1 MGAPHAVP
9 GHAGIFDVARRAGVS
24 ASTVSRSLRGSAK
37 VSAHTR
43 ERVLRAAAELHYV
56 PSPAASRL
64 ASGRTHAVGVIVPFA
79 TRWFFS
85 EVLTGVE
92 GALRDAGYDLLL
104 YNVGDPAGRVRFFA
118 TMPLHR
124 RVDAVLAVASS
135 LDPAE
140 QDALRALRVPL
151 AVVGGPIAGFS
162 RVGVDDRAGA
172 VMAVRHLLLLGHRD
186 IVMIS
191 GEPADPVGR
200 ATTAARRAGFE
211 TALAEAGIDGGPDR
225 VVPELWGVGGGMRA
239 VEQLLTGRT
248 LPTAIFAESD
258 EMALERSRC
267 CAGPGST
274 CPGGSR
280 WSAST
285 TTRWR
290 RPVTSPRSPS
300 RPAGR
305 ASSPP
310 AGCWPCWPGAS
321 RTSRSTWSCRPDWWS
336 AGRPGRRRW
345 RSGLATLSHSIRH
358 MVDIRPPSGLPAEQL
373 RQLVDTI
380 GPLARARLGAL
391 EGEAFLARLEH
402 VHPDVVE
409 PLEILYGTRTDTAG
423 LVRELVGAAL
433 DAAAVR
439 PWPLRVLDRRRE
451 VDPTWFQRAGMV
463 GYACYA
469 DRFAGTLAG
478 VRERL
483 DYLAELGVTYLHLMP
498 LLGRRTGRQRRRVR
512 GDRLRRGRPA
522 AGHDGRPGG
531 ARGRPARPRHGAVR
545 RPGAQPHRRASTG
558 GPAGRRP
565 ASPRTR
571 TSTWYSR
578 TGRSP
583 TRTNATLPEVFPDTA
598 PGSFTHVPEIGGWV
612 WTTFHDYQWD
622 LDYTNPAVFA
632 AMLRTMLELA
642 NHGVDVLRLDA
653 VAVPVEADRHGL
665 PEPARGAPAGPG
677 VPGADPT
684 RRARRAVQG
693 GGDRRP
699 GDARAVSRRARPLS
713 A

>member
-258 EMALERSRC
+258 EMALGALQVLRR
-267 CAGPGST
+267 AGLD
-274 CPGGSR
+274 
-280 WSAST
+280 
-285 TTRWR
+285 
-290 RPVTSPRSPS
+290 V
-300 RPAGR
+300 
-305 ASSPP
+305 
-310 AGCWPCWPGAS
+310 
-321 RTSRSTWSCRPDWWS
+321 
-336 AGRPGRRRW
+336 PGRV
-345 RSGLATLSHSIRH
+345 S
-358 MVDIRPPSGLPAEQL
+358 
-373 RQLVDTI
+373 
-380 GPLARARLGAL
+380 
-391 EGEAFLARLEH
+391 
-402 VHPDVVE
+402 
-409 PLEILYGTRTDTAG
+409 
-423 LVRELVGAAL
+423 LVGF
-433 DAAAVR
+433 D
-439 PWPLRVLDRRRE
+439 DHE
-451 VDPTWFQRAGMV
+451 M
-463 GYACYA
+463 
-469 DRFAGTLAG
+469 
-478 VRERL
+478 
-483 DYLAELGVTYLHLMP
+483 
-498 LLGRRTGRQRRRVR
+498 
-512 GDRLRRGRPA
+512 
-522 AGHDGRPGG
+522 
-531 ARGRPARPRHGAVR
+531 
-545 RPGAQPHRRASTG
+545 
-558 GPAGRRP
+558 
-565 ASPRTR
+565 
-571 TSTWYSR
+571 
-578 TGRSP
+578 
-583 TRTNATLPEVFPDTA
+583 
-598 PGSFTHVPEIGGWV
+598 
-612 WTTFHDYQWD
+612 
-622 LDYTNPAVFA
+622 
-632 AMLRTMLELA
+632 
-642 NHGVDVLRLDA
+642 
-653 VAVPVEADRHGL
+653 
-665 PEPARGAPAGPG
+665 APAGDLTTIAQPARRQG
-677 VPGADPT
+677 ELAAGRLLAVLAGREPDEPVDLELPT
-684 RRARRAVQG
+684 RLVVRGTTGPPPVAVRAGNAF
-693 GGDRRP
+693 
-699 GDARAVSRRARPLS
+699 A
-713 A
+713 